1 MSGATDNTMRLLDG
15 VIDPVLAPLHALP
28 AGAHVVQLA
37 CGTGGL
43 SLALA
48 RRRGDLRITAVDLDH
63 EVLDAGRAA
72 AGREGLAVGFRRMDL
87 ARLEM
92 GDGTADGVISRMGLF
107 LPGTAPFDV
116 AAREAARIL
125 RPGGVL
131 SLATWSDL
139 ADSPY
144 TGVGLP
150 LLRRI
155 LPEGR
160 VPRLEAMFRARPE
173 ELEEHLRAAGLQHV
187 EGRWYEWRAEYPDFD
202 AWWRFGTG
210 IGPLAALFGR
220 LDHDELARARQMM
233 SEDLEQYRTTDGAY
247 RLPARARVVTAQA
260 AGPARNRPGARPYS
274 RRNAPLSANSVE

>member
-1 MSGATDNTMRLLDG
+1 MNSGQDNLMRLLAG
-15 VIDPVLAPLHALP
+15 VAAPILEPLDDLP
-28 AGAHVVQLA
+28 SGSHVVHLA
-37 CGTGGL
+37 CGTGTL

-63 EVLDAGRAA
+63 EALDAGRAQ

-87 ARLEM
+87 ARLELP
-92 GDGTADGVISRMGLF
+92 DESADAVISRMGLF

-131 SLATWSDL
+131 SLVTWTSL

-155 LPEGR
+155 LPEGS
-160 VPRLEAMFRARPE
+160 VPRMEPKFEEAARPE
-173 ELEEHLRAAGLQHV
+173 VFEEHLRAAGFSEVQ
-187 EGRWYEWRAEYPDFD
+187 GRWFEWKTEYPDFD
-202 AWWRFGTG
+202 SWWQFAAEF
-210 IGPLAALFGR
+210 GPLKAFFGR
-220 LDHDELARARQMM
+220 LDQDEPAKAREMMMADLAQN
-233 SEDLEQYRTTDGAY
+233 RTAGGAY
-247 RLPARARVVTAQA
+247 RLPARARVVA
-260 AGPARNRPGARPYS
+260 ATS
-274 RRNAPLSANSVE
+274 